1 VTELGL
7 LFFELA
13 QLGHQARLAPGSFV
27 RVDDALLGSFV
38 ECGLRFSDCL
48 ACLFQ
53 ATFLDQA
60 SGLLVSGAGSPT
72 VHLIDL
78 LFPSGT
84 ANAFL
89 G

>member
-1 VTELGL
+1 

-13 QLGHQARLAPGSFV
+13 QLSHQAGFAPGGFV
-27 RVDDALLGSFV
+27 RVYDTLLGCLV
-38 ECGLRFSDCL
+38 ERGLSLSHCL
-48 ACLFQ
+48 ARLFQ

-60 SGLLVSGAGSPT
+60 SGLLVGGAGSPT
-72 VHLIDL
+72 VHPVDL

-84 ANAFL
+84 ANAFR